1 MISNSGA
8 GKSMQ
13 LSQLGVT
20 TFPSGNRFRMGFTK
34 DVVILLMLSNDDI
47 INQRFKDTIA
57 ADVCQRSQYEI
68 EMAKLEVSNE
78 IWSCSIFAQKKQFNS
93 IVFPTIGMRSDGQQ
107 SLFHHTDSASAYDL
121 AKQPR
126 NQNEPSHCAN
136 GILEML
142 RELHLPTDAEKINSE
157 PIDGASEVKQ
167 ENALVENGKNTNQNN
182 GDSPCSDHPTGPP
195 TLLLLGNAGA
205 GKSTLLAQLGGKFD
219 SGAKFR
225 RGFTKDISEE
235 LVKVNGEDVR
245 LIDVP
250 GLFEP
255 SNKETQLNAQ
265 KLNEALLLGHSYRIC
280 FVLKAGNRGP
290 DDAEMVMMS
299 KISECVRKS
308 DGSKLSFGMI
318 VNQIPSEE
326 VGDMYK
332 ELAKDNF
339 RSMFD
344 GLSIPGFTFDINI
357 DSVIMLPFN
366 ELELEQNKFRDTLA
380 EEILKH
386 PAVAIE
392 LENDI
397 SFCNNDL
404 KRYHTALL
412 GTVEEAFSE
421 SALMAFTNGFNGV
434 VSGTIQK
441 FNYLMDIFCPLSEVN
456 PDSIYPCEENVE

>member
-1 MISNSGA
+1 MVEMKVPATVVDVNGAQGVNHHSRLLGGYILVRITSSNGA
-8 GKSMQ
+8 PSNTCIEPDAANTSDSPKS
-13 LSQLGVT
+13 
-20 TFPSGNRFRMGFTK
+20 P
-34 DVVILLMLSNDDI
+34 D
-47 INQRFKDTIA
+47 
-57 ADVCQRSQYEI
+57 
-68 EMAKLEVSNE
+68 
-78 IWSCSIFAQKKQFNS
+78 
-93 IVFPTIGMRSDGQQ
+93 
-107 SLFHHTDSASAYDL
+107 
-121 AKQPR
+121 
-126 NQNEPSHCAN
+126 
-136 GILEML
+136 
-142 RELHLPTDAEKINSE
+142 
-157 PIDGASEVKQ
+157 
-167 ENALVENGKNTNQNN
+167 KNTN
-182 GDSPCSDHPTGPP
+182 GPP
-195 TLLLLGNAGA
+195 ALLLLGNAGA

-404 KRYHTALL
+404 KRYQTALL
-412 GTVEEAFSE
+412 NRVGRAILPSRPLVGSRNLEIFRNCVHIAQKATKAV
-421 SALMAFTNGFNGV
+421 GRIV
-434 VSGTIQK
+434 VNRTR
-441 FNYLMDIFCPLSEVN
+441 D
-456 PDSIYPCEENVE
+456 

>member
-1 MISNSGA
+1 MTETGA
-8 GKSMQ
+8 S
-13 LSQLGVT
+13 
-20 TFPSGNRFRMGFTK
+20 
-34 DVVILLMLSNDDI
+34 
-47 INQRFKDTIA
+47 
-57 ADVCQRSQYEI
+57 
-68 EMAKLEVSNE
+68 
-78 IWSCSIFAQKKQFNS
+78 
-93 IVFPTIGMRSDGQQ
+93 
-107 SLFHHTDSASAYDL
+107 
-121 AKQPR
+121 
-126 NQNEPSHCAN
+126 
-136 GILEML
+136 
-142 RELHLPTDAEKINSE
+142 DAEKINSE

-167 ENALVENGKNTNQNN
+167 ENALVENGKNTNQKN
-182 GDSPCSDHPTGPP
+182 DDPPCSDHSTGPP

-235 LVKVNGEDVR
+235 LVKVHGEDVR

-255 SNKETQLNAQ
+255 SNKETQINAQ
-265 KLNEALLLGHSYRIC
+265 KLNEALSLGHSYRIY

-290 DDAEMVMMS
+290 DDSEMVMMS

-308 DGSKLSFGMI
+308 DGSQMSFGVI
-318 VNQIPSEE
+318 VNQVPSDKVE
-326 VGDMYK
+326 DMYK
-332 ELAKDNF
+332 DLTKDNF

-357 DSVIMLPFN
+357 DSVIMLSYD
-366 ELELEQNKFRDTLA
+366 ELGLEQNKFRDTLA

-386 PAVAIE
+386 PATTIK
-392 LENDI
+392 LENEI

-404 KRYHTALL
+404 KSYHTSLL

-421 SALMAFTNGFNGV
+421 SALVAFMNGFTGV

-441 FNYLMDIFCPLSEVN
+441 FNYFANFFSPGPLPEYNTDSKCP
-456 PDSIYPCEENVE
+456 CKENAE